1 MNDKSG
7 STFWLFLDMIARR
20 RGIIVWFTTIVTV
33 ISVVISLFL
42 PTWYQAKVLLLPP
55 KDSTMPIP
63 ELSQLAAVTSVTQG
77 LVLPVMITPSDIYA
91 RMLTSRTITDTII
104 ARFDLIERYDVRNR
118 KKALE
123 ELMYNSRFAV
133 TDEGL
138 IELSVEDTDPETAAA
153 MANMFVDELIRLNE
167 KIAADRARTNREFID
182 DRLTEVKAALDSAR
196 SHLEKFQMENR
207 AIDFDQQTRLAIE
220 QATTLKV
227 SLAEVELKLALKEK
241 KLGKDNAELVELRR
255 ERDVIQG
262 QLDRLETT
270 NPDSSFF
277 SLPVASIPSLKGRY
291 EELYSAVKVNETLY
305 DLLLRQS
312 EQAKIAEND
321 KGTTISILDRAV
333 PPEEKSRPRRSQIV
347 GGAFAISLILS
358 ILIAAMI
365 DYVARLEDSSPEDY
379 RRAQS
384 FIGAFFGWLPG
395 IKKSK

>member
-1 MNDKSG
+1 MNEKSG
-7 STFWLFLDMIARR
+7 STFWLFLEMTARR
-20 RGIIVWFTTIVTV
+20 RAIIVWFTIVVTV
-33 ISVVISLFL
+33 LAALISLIL
-42 PTWYQAKVLLLPP
+42 PTWYEAKVLLLPP

-63 ELSQLAAVTSVTQG
+63 ELSQLAEVTSVTQG
-77 LVLPVMITPSDIYA
+77 LDLPVMVTPSDIYA

-104 ARFDLIERYDVRNR
+104 DRFDLVNRYDVRNR

-123 ELMYNSRFAV
+123 ELMYLSRFFV

-138 IELSVEDTDPETAAA
+138 IEIAVEDTDPDTAAA

-167 KIAADRARTNREFID
+167 KIAADRARSNRDFIG
-182 DRLTEVKAALDSAR
+182 DRLDEVKMALDSAR
-196 SHLEKFQMENR
+196 SRLEEFQMENK
-207 AIDFDQQTRLAIE
+207 AIDFDEQTRLAIE
-220 QATTLKV
+220 QAATLKV

-241 KLGKDNAELVELRR
+241 KLGKDNAELIELRR
-255 ERDVIQG
+255 EREVIRG

-270 NPDSSFF
+270 NADSSFF
-277 SLPVASIPSLKGRY
+277 SLPVASIPSLKGQY
-291 EELYSAVKVNETLY
+291 EALYSSVRVNETLY

-321 KGTTISILDRAV
+321 KGSTISVLDRAV
-333 PPEEKSRPRRSQIV
+333 PPEEKSRPRRSRIV
-347 GGAFAISLILS
+347 AGAFVISLILS
-358 ILIAAMI
+358 ILIAATI
-365 DYVARLEDSSPEDY
+365 DYVARLADVSPDDY